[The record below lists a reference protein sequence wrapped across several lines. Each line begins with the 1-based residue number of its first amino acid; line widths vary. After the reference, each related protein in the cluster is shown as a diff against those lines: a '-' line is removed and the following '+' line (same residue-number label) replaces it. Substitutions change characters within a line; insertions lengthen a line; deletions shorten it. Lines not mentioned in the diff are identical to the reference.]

1 MITKREIQSVVK
13 LSDRH
18 ILWAERKR
26 KRQQHVL
33 QQQQLLC
40 CCCCWYSCNLNNTWR
55 AHSKE
60 FEHGTQS
67 SSLFLSLC
75 LFFWSQKQEQW
86 TEINAQKQIEE
97 AYWQSENGSNKRSRS
112 KKRRKTEMRNW
123 TVTRI
128 LQGLSK
134 DKSFKDAHTHRWL
147 GSSCQN
153 CISTVTCC
161 LPLSLSFWPIFVHL
175 AIEVANNYL
184 LSNCICKI
192 HTSRTAC

>member
-67 SSLFLSLC
+67 NSLFLSLC
-75 LFFWSQKQEQW
+75 LFFWSQKREQW

-134 DKSFKDAHTHRWL
+134 DKSFKDAHTHTG
-147 GSSCQN
+147 GSGAAAKIVLTQSL
-153 CISTVTCC
+153 VVF
-161 LPLSLSFWPIFVHL
+161 LSLSHSGQF
-175 AIEVANNYL
+175 
-184 LSNCICKI
+184 SCIWL
-192 HTSRTAC
+192 